1 MNVLINSGRT
11 VPFLGTRKK
20 LVQKIINKGHNLTLT
35 GYQTGYEKD
44 IESLRAEFTEMPVNR
59 AGLNPFKDIK
69 LLIKYYKLIKKNN
82 IEVVHSYTIKPNIF
96 GTIAARLAGVKEIYP
111 TLNGIGYAF
120 TGKGIKAYVVRII
133 ASILY
138 FIAFKCSKKVFFHN
152 KDDINEMVRRHLISQ
167 EKCILINGSGIDMD
181 YFKEE
186 SLPESFSFVLISRLL
201 KAKGISEYIKAAK
214 VVKETYP
221 EIVFKLVGPPDP
233 NPTGFKVKDI
243 QPFLEEGTIDYYGE
257 QSDVRP
263 FLRESSVVVL
273 PSYREGVPHTILEA
287 MATGRAILTTDVP
300 GCRETVINGV
310 NGFLVKPYSHVDLAE
325 KMFDLLRDRILVKKM
340 GKESLIIAK
349 EKFEVNKVNNIIT
362 KTMKL

>member
-11 VPFLGTRKK
+11 IPFLGTRKK
-20 LVQKIINKGHNLTLT
+20 LVQEIVDKGYNVTLT
-35 GYQTGYEKD
+35 GYQTGYEQE
-44 IESLRAEFTEMPVNR
+44 IESLRAKFAEMPVNR

-69 LLIKYYKLIKKNN
+69 LLIKYYKLIKEKN
-82 IEVVHSYTIKPNIF
+82 IDVVHSYTIKPNIF
-96 GTIAARLAGVKEIYP
+96 GTMGARLAGVKEIYP

-120 TGKGIKAYVVRII
+120 TGKGIKANVVRII

-152 KDDINEMVRRHLISQ
+152 RDDINEMVRRRLISQ
-167 EKCILINGSGIDMD
+167 EKCVLINGSGIDMD

-186 SLPESFSFVLISRLL
+186 NIPESISFVLISRLL

-221 EIVFKLVGPPDP
+221 EIVFKLVGPSDP
-233 NPTGFKVKDI
+233 NPTGFKLEDI
-243 QPFLEEGTIDYYGE
+243 QPFIDEGTIVYYGE
-257 QSDVRP
+257 QLDVRHI
-263 FLRESSVVVL
+263 LRDSSVVVL

-300 GCRETVINGV
+300 GCRETVINGL
-310 NGFLVKPYSHVDLAE
+310 NGFLVKPYSAEDLAE
-325 KMFDLLRDRILVKKM
+325 KMIILIKEQALVKNMGRESLKLARDR
-340 GKESLIIAK
+340 
-349 EKFEVNKVNNIIT
+349 FEVTKVNNTIT
-362 KTMKL
+362 STMGL